1 MESNPKAARKRA
13 IMSGTPYVITKQ
25 FPWKLHEMLDLVQR
39 QGDDHIVS
47 WLPGGRS
54 FRVHMPEL
62 FVERI
67 MKLCFNQTKYKSFQR
82 QLNLWGFERNSTE
95 CIEKGAYS
103 HPLFV
108 RGRKDLC
115 QEIARAKV
123 KGNKQG
129 NEQLRKGPSSR
140 QPEPPMMKHKFV
152 SPLPEPTTEIKAPS
166 IDNSLVLQ
174 LQNVTNAK
182 TIEAL
187 GLLNL
192 SRQSAHDTLS
202 RTFDPIVSRAIEFDR
217 TSLLYQSE
225 QDALTAIR
233 ARATMNSA
241 LQAIRER
248 EQHSTA
254 MLVAALQRSSQHL

>member
-1 MESNPKAARKRA
+1 MESSPKAARKRA

-25 FPWKLHEMLDLVQR
+25 FPWKLHEMLDLVER
-39 QGDDHIVS
+39 QGDEHIVS

-123 KGNKQG
+123 KGNKQV
-129 NEQLRKGPSSR
+129 NEQLRKGPSSI
-140 QPEPPMMKHKFV
+140 QPELPMVKHKLV
-152 SPLPEPTTEIKAPS
+152 SPLPQPTAEIKAPS
-166 IDNSLVLQ
+166 MDNSLVLQ

-192 SRQSAHDTLS
+192 SRQFAHDT
-202 RTFDPIVSRAIEFDR
+202 DR
-217 TSLLYQSE
+217 TSLLYQAE